1 MSPELTLRATLLGT
15 LRRTAF
21 PPPEGL
27 TRMET
32 CSEWLGLSGGLGLA
46 CWLWGELVY
55 GVTPPG
61 VGLIARNTCF
71 VPIFGTFK

>member
-1 MSPELTLRATLLGT
+1 M
-15 LRRTAF
+15 
-21 PPPEGL
+21 
-27 TRMET
+27 
-32 CSEWLGLSGGLGLA
+32 A

-71 VPIFGTFK
+71 VPIFGTFRQLGENKKKW